1 MPIDFNPRM
10 QDLIMRGHASR
21 SILDAVEVFCDGL
34 TIETIARLSRHVN
47 DGTLAPE
54 QALAV
59 CHEIAAYRR
68 IVDRL
73 KQAVTAGEKADKRQR
88 DELVAARNEET
99 FA

>member
-1 MPIDFNPRM
+1 MDFNPKV

-21 SILDAVEVFCDGL
+21 SILDAVDVFCTGL
-34 TIETIARLSRHVN
+34 TVETIGRLSDSVTNR
-47 DGTLAPE
+47 TLTAE

-73 KQAVTAGEKADKRQR
+73 KQAVTAGEKAEKRQR
-88 DELVAARNEET
+88 DELATARSEET